1 MLSVDRSKKKK
12 GRSLSWSHTFTR
24 MYKRTSYHV
33 CHNCVT
39 VLCNTI
45 SNINETKRAYCSSLH
60 MYIYIYILY
69 RHWKYTLF
77 RGYVLANSNF
87 ATKTKRALPVLRF
100 FAHELL
106 PNYLLEF
113 PPIFRYF
120 IGEKKKEREIKKECY
135 NEECWTMKKS
145 RVKFSLFIDFNS
157 GKCVKISMIFQ
168 EEKKKKKK
176 GKRHRS
182 NEIEKR
188 KSFVRWQDY
197 DTRIIYISNRLLC
210 WKIMHKYIA
219 RCLMKQVGR
228 DGISNVQS
236 FFAYEKFRLDF

>member
-77 RGYVLANSNF
+77 RGFVLANSNF

-113 PPIFRYF
+113 PPMFRYF

-145 RVKFSLFIDFNS
+145 RVKFSLFIDFSS
-157 GKCVKISMIFQ
+157 GKKKFRWYF
-168 EEKKKKKK
+168 KKKKKK
-176 GKRHRS
+176 KENAIDRTRSKNENRSFGGKITIHAL
-182 NEIEKR
+182 
-188 KSFVRWQDY
+188 
-197 DTRIIYISNRLLC
+197 YIFRT
-210 WKIMHKYIA
+210 
-219 RCLMKQVGR
+219 G
-228 DGISNVQS
+228 
-236 FFAYEKFRLDF
+236 FFAEKLCINI

>member
-12 GRSLSWSHTFTR
+12 GRSPSWSHTFTR

-33 CHNCVT
+33 YHNCVT

-60 MYIYIYILY
+60 MYMYIYILY

-77 RGYVLANSNF
+77 RGFVLANSNF

-145 RVKFSLFIDFNS
+145 RVKFSLFIDFSS
-157 GKCVKISMIFQ
+157 GKKKFRWYF
-168 EEKKKKKK
+168 KKKKKK
-176 GKRHRS
+176 KENAIDRTRSKNENRSFGGKITIHAL
-182 NEIEKR
+182 
-188 KSFVRWQDY
+188 
-197 DTRIIYISNRLLC
+197 YIFRT
-210 WKIMHKYIA
+210 
-219 RCLMKQVGR
+219 G
-228 DGISNVQS
+228 
-236 FFAYEKFRLDF
+236 FFAEKLCINI

>member
-12 GRSLSWSHTFTR
+12 GRSPSWSHTFTR

-33 CHNCVT
+33 YHNCVT

-77 RGYVLANSNF
+77 RGFVLANSNF

-113 PPIFRYF
+113 PPMFRYF

-145 RVKFSLFIDFNS
+145 RVKFSLFIDFSS
-157 GKCVKISMIFQ
+157 GKKKFRWYF
-168 EEKKKKKK
+168 KKKKKK
-176 GKRHRS
+176 KENAIDRTRS
-182 NEIEKR
+182 KNE
-188 KSFVRWQDY
+188 
-197 DTRIIYISNRLLC
+197 NRLFGG
-210 WKIMHKYIA
+210 KITIHALYIF
-219 RCLMKQVGR
+219 RTG
-228 DGISNVQS
+228 
-236 FFAYEKFRLDF
+236 FFAEKLCINI

>member
-113 PPIFRYF
+113 PPMFRYF

-168 EEKKKKKK
+168 EEKKKKRKTPSIERDRK
-176 GKRHRS
+176 TKIVRS
-182 NEIEKR
+182 VAR
-188 KSFVRWQDY
+188 LRY
-197 DTRIIYISNRLLC
+197 THYIYFELASLL
-210 WKIMHKYIA
+210 KNYA
-219 RCLMKQVGR
+219 
-228 DGISNVQS
+228 
-236 FFAYEKFRLDF
+236 

>member
-12 GRSLSWSHTFTR
+12 GRSPSWSHTFTR

-60 MYIYIYILY
+60 MYMYIYILY

-77 RGYVLANSNF
+77 RGFVLANSNF

-113 PPIFRYF
+113 PPMFRYF

-145 RVKFSLFIDFNS
+145 RVKFSLFIDFSS
-157 GKCVKISMIFQ
+157 GKKKFRWYF
-168 EEKKKKKK
+168 KKKKKK
-176 GKRHRS
+176 KENAIDRTRSKNENRSFGGKITIHAL
-182 NEIEKR
+182 
-188 KSFVRWQDY
+188 
-197 DTRIIYISNRLLC
+197 YIFRT
-210 WKIMHKYIA
+210 
-219 RCLMKQVGR
+219 G
-228 DGISNVQS
+228 
-236 FFAYEKFRLDF
+236 FFAEKLCINI

>member
-77 RGYVLANSNF
+77 RGFVLANSNF

-145 RVKFSLFIDFNS
+145 RVKFSLFIDFSS
-157 GKCVKISMIFQ
+157 GKKKFRWYF
-168 EEKKKKKK
+168 KKKKKK
-176 GKRHRS
+176 KENAIDRTRSKNENRSFGGKITIHAL
-182 NEIEKR
+182 
-188 KSFVRWQDY
+188 
-197 DTRIIYISNRLLC
+197 YIFRT
-210 WKIMHKYIA
+210 
-219 RCLMKQVGR
+219 G
-228 DGISNVQS
+228 
-236 FFAYEKFRLDF
+236 FFAEKLCINI

>member
-60 MYIYIYILY
+60 MYMYIYILY

-77 RGYVLANSNF
+77 RGFVLANSNF

-145 RVKFSLFIDFNS
+145 RVKFSLFIDFSS
-157 GKCVKISMIFQ
+157 GKKKFRWYF
-168 EEKKKKKK
+168 KKKKKK
-176 GKRHRS
+176 KENAIDRTRS
-182 NEIEKR
+182 KNE
-188 KSFVRWQDY
+188 
-197 DTRIIYISNRLLC
+197 NRLFGG
-210 WKIMHKYIA
+210 KITIHALYIF
-219 RCLMKQVGR
+219 RTG
-228 DGISNVQS
+228 
-236 FFAYEKFRLDF
+236 FFAEKLCINI

>member
-1 MLSVDRSKKKK
+1 
-12 GRSLSWSHTFTR
+12 

-33 CHNCVT
+33 CHHCVT
-39 VLCNTI
+39 VRCNTI

-69 RHWKYTLF
+69 RHWKYTRVCSCQQQF
-77 RGYVLANSNF
+77 CNKDETSLACASIF
-87 ATKTKRALPVLRF
+87 CTRIIA
-100 FAHELL
+100 ELL
-106 PNYLLEF
+106 LLEF

-168 EEKKKKKK
+168 EEKKKRKTPSIERDRKTK
-176 GKRHRS
+176 IVRS
-182 NEIEKR
+182 MAR
-188 KSFVRWQDY
+188 LRY
-197 DTRIIYISNRLLC
+197 THYIYFEQASLL
-210 WKIMHKYIA
+210 KNYA
-219 RCLMKQVGR
+219 
-228 DGISNVQS
+228 
-236 FFAYEKFRLDF
+236 

>member
-60 MYIYIYILY
+60 MYMYIYILY

-77 RGYVLANSNF
+77 RGFVLANSNF

-145 RVKFSLFIDFNS
+145 RVKFSLFIDFSS
-157 GKCVKISMIFQ
+157 GKKKFRWYF
-168 EEKKKKKK
+168 KKKKKK
-176 GKRHRS
+176 KENAIDRTRSKNENRSFGGKITIHAL
-182 NEIEKR
+182 
-188 KSFVRWQDY
+188 
-197 DTRIIYISNRLLC
+197 YIFRT
-210 WKIMHKYIA
+210 
-219 RCLMKQVGR
+219 G
-228 DGISNVQS
+228 
-236 FFAYEKFRLDF
+236 FFAEKLCINI

>member
-12 GRSLSWSHTFTR
+12 GRSPSWSHTFTR

-33 CHNCVT
+33 YHNCVT

-77 RGYVLANSNF
+77 RGFVLANSNF

-145 RVKFSLFIDFNS
+145 RVKFSLFIDFSS
-157 GKCVKISMIFQ
+157 GKKKFRWYF
-168 EEKKKKKK
+168 KKKKKK
-176 GKRHRS
+176 KENAIDRTRS
-182 NEIEKR
+182 KNE
-188 KSFVRWQDY
+188 
-197 DTRIIYISNRLLC
+197 NRLFGG
-210 WKIMHKYIA
+210 KITIHALYIF
-219 RCLMKQVGR
+219 RTG
-228 DGISNVQS
+228 
-236 FFAYEKFRLDF
+236 FFAEKLCINI

>member
-60 MYIYIYILY
+60 MYMYIYILY

-77 RGYVLANSNF
+77 RGFVLANSNF

-113 PPIFRYF
+113 PPMFRYF

-145 RVKFSLFIDFNS
+145 RVKFSLFIDFSS
-157 GKCVKISMIFQ
+157 GKKKFRWYF
-168 EEKKKKKK
+168 KKKKKK
-176 GKRHRS
+176 KENAIDRTRSKNENRSFGGKITIHAL
-182 NEIEKR
+182 
-188 KSFVRWQDY
+188 
-197 DTRIIYISNRLLC
+197 YIFRT
-210 WKIMHKYIA
+210 
-219 RCLMKQVGR
+219 G
-228 DGISNVQS
+228 
-236 FFAYEKFRLDF
+236 FFAEKLCINI

>member
-33 CHNCVT
+33 YHNCVT

-145 RVKFSLFIDFNS
+145 RVKFSLFIDFSS
-157 GKCVKISMIFQ
+157 GKKKFRWYF
-168 EEKKKKKK
+168 KKKKKK
-176 GKRHRS
+176 KENAIDRTRSKNENRSFGGKITIHAL
-182 NEIEKR
+182 
-188 KSFVRWQDY
+188 
-197 DTRIIYISNRLLC
+197 YIFRT
-210 WKIMHKYIA
+210 
-219 RCLMKQVGR
+219 G
-228 DGISNVQS
+228 
-236 FFAYEKFRLDF
+236 FFAEKLCINI

>member
-12 GRSLSWSHTFTR
+12 GRSPSWSHTFTR

-113 PPIFRYF
+113 PPMFRYF

-145 RVKFSLFIDFNS
+145 RVKFSLFIDFSS
-157 GKCVKISMIFQ
+157 GKKKFRWYF
-168 EEKKKKKK
+168 KKKKKK
-176 GKRHRS
+176 KENAIDRTRSKNENRSFGGKITIHAL
-182 NEIEKR
+182 
-188 KSFVRWQDY
+188 
-197 DTRIIYISNRLLC
+197 YIFRT
-210 WKIMHKYIA
+210 
-219 RCLMKQVGR
+219 G
-228 DGISNVQS
+228 
-236 FFAYEKFRLDF
+236 FFAEKLCINI

>member
-24 MYKRTSYHV
+24 MYKCTSYHV

-113 PPIFRYF
+113 PPMFRYF

-145 RVKFSLFIDFNS
+145 RVKFSLFIDFSS
-157 GKCVKISMIFQ
+157 GKKKFRWYF
-168 EEKKKKKK
+168 KKKKKK
-176 GKRHRS
+176 KENAIDRTRSKNENRSFGGKITIHAL
-182 NEIEKR
+182 
-188 KSFVRWQDY
+188 
-197 DTRIIYISNRLLC
+197 YIFRT
-210 WKIMHKYIA
+210 
-219 RCLMKQVGR
+219 G
-228 DGISNVQS
+228 
-236 FFAYEKFRLDF
+236 FFAEKLCINI

>member
-145 RVKFSLFIDFNS
+145 RVKFSLFIDFSS
-157 GKCVKISMIFQ
+157 GKKKFRWYF
-168 EEKKKKKK
+168 KKKKKK
-176 GKRHRS
+176 KENAIDRTRSKNENRSFGGKITIHAL
-182 NEIEKR
+182 
-188 KSFVRWQDY
+188 
-197 DTRIIYISNRLLC
+197 YIFRT
-210 WKIMHKYIA
+210 
-219 RCLMKQVGR
+219 G
-228 DGISNVQS
+228 
-236 FFAYEKFRLDF
+236 FFAEKLCINI

>member
-33 CHNCVT
+33 YHNCVT

-60 MYIYIYILY
+60 MYMYIYILY

-77 RGYVLANSNF
+77 RGFVLANSNF

-113 PPIFRYF
+113 PPMFRYF

-145 RVKFSLFIDFNS
+145 RVKFSLFIDFSS
-157 GKCVKISMIFQ
+157 GKKKFRWYF
-168 EEKKKKKK
+168 KKKKKK
-176 GKRHRS
+176 KENAIDRTRSKNENRSFGGKITIHAL
-182 NEIEKR
+182 
-188 KSFVRWQDY
+188 
-197 DTRIIYISNRLLC
+197 YIFRT
-210 WKIMHKYIA
+210 
-219 RCLMKQVGR
+219 G
-228 DGISNVQS
+228 
-236 FFAYEKFRLDF
+236 FFAEKLCINI